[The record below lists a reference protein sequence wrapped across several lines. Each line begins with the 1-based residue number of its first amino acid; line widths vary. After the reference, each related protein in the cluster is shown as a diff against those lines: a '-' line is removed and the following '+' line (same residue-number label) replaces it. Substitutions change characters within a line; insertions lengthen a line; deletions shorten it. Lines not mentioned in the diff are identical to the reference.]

1 LKGMVDTEKT
11 SYAVIEVFA
20 DRIVVKGFG
29 RETERDLPLP
39 KRP

>member
-1 LKGMVDTEKT
+1 V
-11 SYAVIEVFA
+11 YA

-29 RETERDLPLP
+29 RETNRALPLP